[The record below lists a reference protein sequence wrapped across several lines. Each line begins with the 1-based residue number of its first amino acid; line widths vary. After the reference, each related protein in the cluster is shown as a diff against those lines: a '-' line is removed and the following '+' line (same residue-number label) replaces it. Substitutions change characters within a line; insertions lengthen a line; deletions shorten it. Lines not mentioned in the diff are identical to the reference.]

1 MEKINYKEF
10 KMFLDSDVDE
20 ATYFGYSKE
29 DLISLKERLEG
40 LRERFDICESR
51 IEGDREKIEQAYNN
65 ISGITYND
73 YRKNLTFNDGK
84 SSYYL
89 TKDEEKNIYKINW
102 YASSESSILTNMKL
116 VKYRSLGRKFSR
128 EIDNIIENSVKYFN
142 KENTIESVSSIFTLE
157 DNYKSSLLNCNNL
170 PFFFIDKKTLAP
182 DKYIIIPFDESLEDR
197 KQLTTED
204 KQKLLTKIMVPRG
217 FLN

>member
-40 LRERFDICESR
+40 LRERFDVCESR

-65 ISGITYND
+65 ISGIIYNN
-73 YRKNLTFNDGK
+73 YRKSLTFNYDK

-89 TKDEEKNIYKINW
+89 TKDKEKNIYKINW

-128 EIDNIIENSVKYFN
+128 EIDNIVENSVKYFN
-142 KENTIESVSSIFTLE
+142 KQNTIESVSSIFTLE
-157 DNYKSSLLNCNNL
+157 DRYFSSKLNCNNC
-170 PFFFIDKKTLAP
+170 PFFFIDKKTLIP
-182 DKYIIIPFDESLEDR
+182 SKNTIISFDDELDNE
-197 KQLTTED
+197 KTLNVED
-204 KQKLLTKIMVPRG
+204 KQKLLTKIMVPRV

>member
-1 MEKINYKEF
+1 MEEISYKEF
-10 KMFLDSDVDE
+10 RRFLDSDADE
-20 ATYFGYSKE
+20 AEYFGYSKE

-40 LRERFDICESR
+40 LRERFEICESR
-51 IEGDREKIEQAYNN
+51 IESDREKIKRAYSN
-65 ISGITYND
+65 ISGISYSD
-73 YRKNLTFNDGK
+73 YRKTLTFDVGN

-89 TKDEEKNIYKINW
+89 TRDEEKNMYKINW
-102 YASSESSILTNMKL
+102 YASSEPSIFTNMKL
-116 VKYRSLGRKFSR
+116 VKYRNIGKKFLK
-128 EIDNIIENSVKYFN
+128 EIDNIVENSAKYFN
-142 KENTIESVSSIFTLE
+142 KENVIESVSSIFALK
-157 DNYKSSLLNCNNL
+157 DNYFSSTLRCFDC

-182 DKYIIIPFDESLEDR
+182 DKYIIIPFDENLEDR

>member
-1 MEKINYKEF
+1 MDKLSYKEF
-10 KMFLDSDVDE
+10 RKFLDSDVDE
-20 ATYFGYSKE
+20 ATYFGYGKE

-51 IEGDREKIEQAYNN
+51 IERDREKIERAYNDITE
-65 ISGITYND
+65 ISYND
-73 YRKNLTFNDGK
+73 YRKTLTFNVGE

-102 YASSESSILTNMKL
+102 YASNEPTVLTNMKL
-116 VKYRSLGRKFSR
+116 VKYRNLGRKFSK
-128 EIDNIIENSVKYFN
+128 EIDNILENSVKYFN
-142 KENTIESVSSIFTLE
+142 KENAIESVSSIFVLE
-157 DNYKSSLLNCNNL
+157 DSYFSSVLNCCNC
-170 PFFFIDKKTLAP
+170 PFFFIDKKTLVP
-182 DKYIIIPFDESLEDR
+182 EEYTIIPFKVEYDTLP
-197 KQLTTED
+197 KITTKD

>member
-10 KMFLDSDVDE
+10 KKFLDSDVDE

-51 IEGDREKIEQAYNN
+51 IERDREKIEGAYSN
-65 ISGITYND
+65 ISDIVYSD
-73 YRKNLTFNDGK
+73 YRKAVTFDVGK

-89 TKDEEKNIYKINW
+89 KKDEKENIYKVRW
-102 YASSESSILTNMKL
+102 YASCEPSIFTDIKL
-116 VKYRSLGRKFSR
+116 IKHINIGRKFSK
-128 EIDNIIENSVKYFN
+128 EIDNIVENSVKYFN
-142 KENTIESVSSIFTLE
+142 KENIIESVSSIFVLK
-157 DNYKSSLLNCNNL
+157 DNYFSSTLRCFNC
-170 PFFFIDKKTLAP
+170 PFFFIDKKTLMP
-182 DKYIIIPFDESLEDR
+182 GENTIISFNDELDSEKSLNVE
-197 KQLTTED
+197 E